1 MKNLNSLIPP
11 LEHLSE
17 WEIRLTRF
25 AGEDVLVVTAKTD
38 TYRSRAEAAQAAEA
52 LENSIHAQ
60 GWSTRLGQ
68 SIEIRGEV
76 NSSDESL
83 AWYSRLNI
91 RLDPTGGQ
99 SRADPT

>member
-17 WEIRLTRF
+17 WEIKLTRF
-25 AGEDVLVVTAKTD
+25 AGEDVLLVAAKTN
-38 TYRSRAEAAQAAEA
+38 TYRTRAEAAQAAEA

-76 NSSDESL
+76 HSSDESL

-91 RLDPTGGQ
+91 RLDPAGE
-99 SRADPT
+99 

>member
-1 MKNLNSLIPP
+1 MKNLNSLIRP

-17 WEIRLTRF
+17 WEIKLTRSD
-25 AGEDVLVVTAKTD
+25 GDDVLIVAAKTD
-38 TYRSRAEAAQAAEA
+38 TYRTRAEAAQAAEA

-68 SIEIRGEV
+68 SIEIRGEGH
-76 NSSDESL
+76 SSDGAF

-91 RLDPTGGQ
+91 RLDP
-99 SRADPT
+99 ADE